1 MTTNIYLWSF
11 CSIYKENNYG
21 RTGDVGETNYDLNI
35 TFDNTFHAR
44 NRRKS

>member
-1 MTTNIYLWSF
+1 MATHVYLWKYY
-11 CSIYKENNYG
+11 SIYKEKKYN